1 MPLPV
6 PRFLRRTEWGL
17 VLAILVVLALTA
29 GLDSDHVYLRNPGP
43 SVTDIVRQTVMLGI
57 FSLGAAVVII
67 AGGIDLSAG
76 SMIAFSGTI
85 CAITLRLLAPTLLHA
100 DQPFPVWVIAVA
112 CAAALLSG
120 FLVGSLHAWL
130 ITVIGLPPFIATLAT
145 LVGLRSLSRALVSF
159 ANQGSTQIPIPN
171 ENIRALANVLWVPIV
186 ICLVLLA
193 AVWLL
198 MSRTVVGR
206 HLYALGG
213 NESAARLSGIQTD
226 RLKWLAYC
234 LSAMLSSV
242 AGVLYVA
249 QVAGVEPAT
258 LGMGYELNAIA
269 AAVIGGCSLAGG
281 VGSIPGTLLGALF
294 LRVVMDG
301 VAKIIKTSAD
311 VYEGLI
317 VGGVV
322 VIAVAFTQLR
332 QARRGGVRFFTGAL
346 GVVTILNLALLA
358 GLLGALFLRESS
370 AGGRLT
376 VGGSVAGG
384 TLVMLLAVFFLQ
396 GRGRETKA

>member
-1 MPLPV
+1 MALPV
-6 PRFLRRTEWGL
+6 PRFLQRTEWGL
-17 VLAILVVLALTA
+17 VLAIVVVLALTA
-29 GLDSDHVYLRNPGP
+29 GLDSDHVYLRAPGP

-57 FSLGAAVVII
+57 FALGAAVVII

-76 SMIAFSGTI
+76 SMIAFSGSI
-85 CAITLRLLAPTLLHA
+85 CAMTLRALAPTLLRA
-100 DQPFPVWVIAVA
+100 DQPFPVWVIAAA
-112 CAAALLSG
+112 CSAALLSG

-130 ITVIGLPPFIATLAT
+130 ITVVGLPPFIATLAT
-145 LVGLRSLSRALVSF
+145 LVGLRSLSRALVF
-159 ANQGSTQIPIPN
+159 YVNLGSTQIPIPN
-171 ENIRALANVLWVPIV
+171 ENFRALANVLWVPIT

-213 NESAARLSGIQTD
+213 NEAAARLSGIQTD

-249 QVAGVEPAT
+249 QVAGIEPAT

-269 AAVIGGCSLAGG
+269 AAVIGGCSLQGG
-281 VGSIPGTLLGALF
+281 IGSVPGTLLGALF

-322 VIAVAFTQLR
+322 VVAVAFTQLR
-332 QARRGGVRFFTGAL
+332 QARRGGVRFFSGAL
-346 GVVTILNLALLA
+346 GAVTVVTLSLLA
-358 GLLGALFLRESS
+358 GALGALLLRESS
-370 AGGRLT
+370 AGGLV
-376 VGGSVAGG
+376 VGGAVGGG
-384 TLVMLLAVFFLQ
+384 TLLLLIAVSVLQ
-396 GRGRETKA
+396 GWGREKKA